1 MRNVRCS
8 GRLSCHACPL
18 PCMPL
23 PHMAS
28 SLCMPPPLPHMPPL
42 PHTPPSSCMP
52 PLDHAHL
59 RAMHTSPLPH
69 THTHP
74 AMHTSLPCMSLA
86 MRAHHCH
93 TCPPPLPHMPP
104 LTMHAFLPRM
114 SPCGQNDR
122 RLWKHYLSPTT
133 VADGKNLKVFVES
146 ELVIRN
152 ASFPCWL
159 KTTELYLP

>member
-52 PLDHAHL
+52 PPPCTPPCHAHL
-59 RAMHTSPLPH
+59 PPA
-69 THTHP
+69 THTPCHANLP
-74 AMHTSLPCMSLA
+74 AMHAPC
-86 MRAHHCH
+86 HV
-93 TCPPPLPHMPP
+93 CPSLPHMPP
-104 LTMHAFLPRM
+104 PLPYMPPFTMHAFLPGM
-114 SPCGQNDR
+114 PPCGQNDR
-122 RLWKHYLSPTT
+122 RLWKHYLSTT
-133 VADGKNLKVFVES
+133 AVADGKNLKAFVES

-159 KTTELYLP
+159 KITELYLP